1 MFAYLYENLYTC
13 DVLMFVAIMSS
24 YIPLYILLFKTT
36 EDNISEE
43 RKLFNKIK
51 ELKKENEELKAK
63 LAQFNMEI
71 KHDTDDEKLSIQK
84 PLSDNEGDDEDTDE
98 GDDEGDD
105 EDDAKGKVT
114 SNNLLHT
121 IPEDL
126 HFGRL

>member
-1 MFAYLYENLYTC
+1 
-13 DVLMFVAIMSS
+13 MFVAIMSS

-63 LAQFNMEI
+63 LAQFNTEN
-71 KHDTDDEKLSIQK
+71 KYDTDDEKLSIQK
-84 PLSDNEGDDEDTDE
+84 PLSDDEGDNE
-98 GDDEGDD
+98 GDDEGDA